1 MQAEICDY
9 YEVGLVVNYFKQ
21 DLWRITTAMRW
32 ITKLMVV
39 VQPLIV
45 EFLIIYKKYSV
56 GILL

>member
-9 YEVGLVVNYFKQ
+9 YEVRLVVNYFKQ

-39 VQPLIV
+39 VQP
-45 EFLIIYKKYSV
+45 
-56 GILL
+56 